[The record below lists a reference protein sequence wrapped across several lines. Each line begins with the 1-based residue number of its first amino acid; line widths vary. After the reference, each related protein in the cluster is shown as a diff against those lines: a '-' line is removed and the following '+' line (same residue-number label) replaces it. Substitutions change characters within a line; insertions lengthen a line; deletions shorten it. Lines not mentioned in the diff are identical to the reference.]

1 MLRDGRPASGIVV
14 LCSDRV
20 TTLTANQLANYS
32 RSFGDHEL
40 DALLGHE
47 SSAYRY
53 ASLEGSKEYL
63 KFLTIDELGHYTKVG
78 SLGSS
83 TTNYNKES
91 YFGRLNYSYD
101 KRYNASVS
109 FRRDGSSRFARKH
122 RWGNFWSVGA
132 GWNISSEAFMR
143 DLTWIDELKLRG
155 SHGQTG
161 NDHLNSFFPYQTLYS
176 LGSDNLEEPG
186 LRTANLGNV
195 DLTWETQVSS
205 DIALEFGLFHPPTW
219 EH

>member
-1 MLRDGRPASGIVV
+1 MTERDVLVTRSFIDLKPIEGLKLTLNVNYDLTNLRSKTRYAKGMGDQPQGS
-14 LCSDRV
+14 LYYSSDRV

-78 SLGSS
+78 SLGSY

-91 YFGRLNYSYD
+91 YFGRLNYS
-101 KRYNASVS
+101 
-109 FRRDGSSRFARKH
+109 
-122 RWGNFWSVGA
+122 
-132 GWNISSEAFMR
+132 
-143 DLTWIDELKLRG
+143 
-155 SHGQTG
+155 
-161 NDHLNSFFPYQTLYS
+161 
-176 LGSDNLEEPG
+176 
-186 LRTANLGNV
+186 
-195 DLTWETQVSS
+195 
-205 DIALEFGLFHPPTW
+205 
-219 EH
+219 